1 MKPKKHEKK
10 PEIKIEDAPDMVC
23 VGFTATRNPD
33 GSFNPSVPLYRPA
46 ELGGVEDDFDN
57 LTWNQLI
64 KLFDSMVREREKVKE
79 ILGDAESEEEEWNL

>member
-1 MKPKKHEKK
+1 MNPKKPEKK
-10 PEIKIEDAPDMVC
+10 PEIKIEDAPKMIC

-33 GSFNPSVPLYRPA
+33 GSFNPSVPLYSPA
-46 ELGGVEDDFDN
+46 EPGGVEDDFDN

-79 ILGDAESEEEEWNL
+79 ILGDVESEENEWEL